1 MIGVWSFMWYK
12 RLDLS
17 ISYYI
22 FGYIIYVGKCNL
34 IRNGVVLVCILISY
48 VYIYCKYNVYFGYS

>member
-48 VYIYCKYNVYFGYS
+48 VYIL